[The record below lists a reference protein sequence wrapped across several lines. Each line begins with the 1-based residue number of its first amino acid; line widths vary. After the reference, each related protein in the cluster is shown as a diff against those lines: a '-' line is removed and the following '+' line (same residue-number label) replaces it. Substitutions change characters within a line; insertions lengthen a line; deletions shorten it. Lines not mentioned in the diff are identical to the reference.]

1 MVEIFTAPEEDP
13 DNPRTHTGPQPEWLD
28 FVKSPHARMQINRWF
43 AEHQEPTISI
53 ADKVRLGRATIGL
66 MLSKY
71 ERGIATEAPLRRL
84 AEEMG
89 YPDLETLLVAVVDRT
104 VDPNTV
110 VEQLIAMVDS
120 P

>member
-1 MVEIFTAPEEDP
+1 MPIPIIT
-13 DNPRTHTGPQPEWLD
+13 TGPA
-28 FVKSPHARMQINRWF
+28 STA
-43 AEHQEPTISI
+43 
-53 ADKVRLGRATIGL
+53 RATIGL

-110 VEQLIAMVDS
+110 VEQLIAMVYS